1 MIDPPTATAEDA
13 LPRWD
18 MTAIFP
24 SLASP
29 EFDRA
34 FTAVKDEIAALLTA
48 FDEHGVRRR
57 ETREADPALVA
68 SFEQITA
75 RLNAFYRDAR
85 VVGSYISCF
94 VTTDANDE
102 LAQSLQSELRVAFVT
117 LDKLWTR
124 YTAWVG
130 STDREALL
138 AASDVARGHEWMLLQ
153 AEQSAAHQMSEAEEA
168 LASDLQPT
176 GLSGWVRLHSDVTAL
191 LEVTVPLP
199 DGEQRLPMS
208 SVRALAN
215 EADRAVRR
223 AAFEAEL
230 KAWEGVSVPLAA
242 ALNGVKGYQGTLRQR
257 RGYADDV
264 EPTLRQNSIDRATL
278 EAMQAACV
286 ESFPDFR
293 RYLHAKARAL
303 GVERLAWYDVS
314 APVGGLNTVYSWPAA
329 ERFIEEQFGAY
340 SPRMAEFAAR
350 SFRERWIDAEPRP
363 GKEGGAYCTR
373 VRPGESRVLMNFD
386 GSFNSVSTLAHELGH
401 AYHNLNLAERATLQ
415 SRTPS
420 TLAETASIFCET
432 LVFDAVLKHAQGA
445 ERLGLLEVSLQRDL
459 MVVVDI
465 HSRFLFEQEVF
476 ARRPQRELTAR
487 EFSEIMLEA
496 QRATYGDGLDPE
508 LLHPYMWAVKGH
520 YYGPTFYN
528 YPYTFGL
535 LFGLGLYA
543 RYQRDPE
550 PFRTGYD
557 ELLSATGLADA
568 ATLAARFGIDT
579 RSIEFWRTSLDVIRG
594 TISEFEAAVGGAG

>member
-1 MIDPPTATAEDA
+1 MIETPAESPEAA

-18 MTAIFP
+18 LTAIFP
-24 SLASP
+24 SLSSP
-29 EFDRA
+29 EFQAA
-34 FTAVKDEIAALLTA
+34 FTAVKDEIAVLLA
-48 FDEHGVRRR
+48 VFDAGGVRRR
-57 ETREADPALVA
+57 SEGDADAELVEE
-68 SFEQITA
+68 FEQITA
-75 RLNAFYRDAR
+75 RLNAFYRDVR
-85 VVGSYISCF
+85 VVGSYINCF

-124 YTAWVG
+124 YIAWVG
-130 STDREALL
+130 STNLDALL
-138 AASDVARGHEWMLLQ
+138 AASDVAQGHEWMLRQ
-153 AEQSAAHQMSEAEEA
+153 AEQTARHQLSEAEEA

-176 GLSGWVRLHSDVTAL
+176 GLSGWVRLHSDVSAL
-191 LEVTVPLP
+191 LEVTVALP

-208 SVRALAN
+208 SVRALSN

-278 EAMQAACV
+278 DAMQAACV

-293 RYLHAKARAL
+293 RYMHAKARAL
-303 GVERLAWYDVS
+303 GVERLAWYDIS

-350 SFRERWIDAEPRP
+350 TFRERWIDAEPRP

-386 GSFNSVSTLAHELGH
+386 GSFNSISTLAHELGH

-432 LVFDAVLKHAQGA
+432 LVFDAVLKHAQGN

-487 EFSEIMLEA
+487 EFSEVMLET

-557 ELLSATGLADA
+557 ELLSSTGLADA
-568 ATLAARFGIDT
+568 ATLATRFGIDT

-594 TISEFEAAVGGAG
+594 TISEFEAAVGETA